1 MQWQP
6 TPVVGTPGLTSGGY
20 SSTSSPTGTAQT
32 PNGTFMPGSSAIY
45 GQPRAPVPHI
55 EHRKMFVG
63 KEKGKE
69 VKNAVNAE
77 REEGEVSEDKGT
89 LLDY

>member
-6 TPVVGTPGLTSGGY
+6 TPIASTPGLTSGGY
-20 SSTSSPTGTAQT
+20 SSTASPTGTIQT
-32 PNGTFMPGSSAIY
+32 PTGAFIPGASAIFS
-45 GQPRAPVPHI
+45 QPRAPVPHI

-63 KEKGKE
+63 KEKGK
-69 VKNAVNAE
+69 VVNGAANVE
-77 REEGEVSEDKGT
+77 KEEGEVSEEKGS